1 MHTRNLPCR
10 DRHLVLGHEPLI
22 AGILNVT
29 DDSFIDGGRFN
40 VPAAAVSHARRLIAE
55 GAALLDIGGQSTR
68 PGYVELS
75 PADEIALVVPVI
87 RELAGHVDMPISID
101 TYKSS
106 VARAAIEAGAH
117 IVNDI
122 HGLQRDPDMAAV
134 IAQSGC
140 AAILMHNDEA
150 FRDLPAADDVMPPLL
165 AFFARSLDI
174 AARAGIDRARIILD
188 PGIGF
193 AKTHGQNLR
202 ILARL
207 GGLHALG
214 CPILLG
220 ASRKS
225 VVGNVLGLPPEERLE
240 GTLATTALA
249 VWQGV
254 DFLRVHDVR
263 ANRRAAL
270 MAAALRNASGSQ
282 LSALNSQLP
291 Q

>member
-1 MHTRNLPCR
+1 MTTRNLLCR
-10 DRHLVLGHEPLI
+10 DRHLVLGREPLI
-22 AGILNVT
+22 VGILNVT
-29 DDSFIDGGRFN
+29 DDSFFDGGRFN
-40 VPAAAVSHARRLIAE
+40 TFPTAVAHARQLVSE

-75 PADEIALVVPVI
+75 PADEIARVVPVI
-87 RELAGHVDMPISID
+87 RELSGHVDVPLAID

-117 IVNDI
+117 VVNDI
-122 HGLQRDPDMAAV
+122 HGLQRDRDMAAV

-150 FRDLPAADDVMPPLL
+150 FRDLPAAADVIPPLF

-193 AKTHGQNLR
+193 AKTHAQNLR

-207 GGLHALG
+207 GELHSLG

-220 ASRKS
+220 TSRKS
-225 VVGNVLGLPPEERLE
+225 VVGNVLDLPSEERLE

>member
-1 MHTRNLPCR
+1 MRESLMPTRNLFCS
-10 DRHLVLGHEPLI
+10 DRYLVLGREPLI
-22 AGILNVT
+22 VGILNVT
-29 DDSFIDGGRFN
+29 DDSFFDGGRFN
-40 VPAAAVSHARRLIAE
+40 ALDAAVAHARQLITE
-55 GAALLDIGGQSTR
+55 GAALIDIGGQSTR
-68 PGYVELS
+68 PGYAELS
-75 PADEIALVVPVI
+75 PEEEIARVAPVI
-87 RELAGHVDMPISID
+87 RALSSHVDVPLSID
-101 TYKSS
+101 TYKST
-106 VARAAIEAGAH
+106 VAHAAIEAGAH

-122 HGLQRDPDMAAV
+122 HGLQRDPNMAGV

-150 FRDLPAADDVMPPLL
+150 FCDLPPDADVIPPLL
-165 AFFARSLDI
+165 AYFTRSLNIATRADI
-174 AARAGIDRARIILD
+174 DHDHLILD

-193 AKTHGQNLR
+193 AKTHQQNLH

-207 GGLHALG
+207 GELHALN

-220 ASRKS
+220 TSRKS
-225 VVGNVLGLPPEERLE
+225 VIGNTLGLPPDERLE

-270 MAAALRNASGSQ
+270 MAAALRDTRP
-282 LSALNSQLP
+282 P

>member
-1 MHTRNLPCR
+1 MRESLMPTRNLFCR
-10 DRHLVLGHEPLI
+10 DRHLVLGREPLI
-22 AGILNVT
+22 VGILNVT
-29 DDSFIDGGRFN
+29 DDSFFDGGRFN
-40 VPAAAVSHARRLIAE
+40 ALDSAVAHARQLITE
-55 GAALLDIGGQSTR
+55 GAALIDIGGQSTH
-68 PGYVELS
+68 PGYAELL
-75 PADEIALVVPVI
+75 PEEEIARVVPVI
-87 RELAGHVDMPISID
+87 RALSSHVDVPLSID
-101 TYKSS
+101 TYKST
-106 VARAAIEAGAH
+106 VAHAAIEAGAH

-122 HGLQRDPDMAAV
+122 HGLQRDPNMASV

-150 FRDLPAADDVMPPLL
+150 FRDLPPDADVIPPLL
-165 AFFARSLDI
+165 AYFTRSLDI
-174 AARAGIDRARIILD
+174 ATLAGIDRDHLILD

-193 AKTHGQNLR
+193 AKTHQQNLH

-207 GGLHALG
+207 GALHALD

-220 ASRKS
+220 TSRKS
-225 VVGNVLGLPPEERLE
+225 VIGNALGLPPDERLE
-240 GTLATTALA
+240 GTLSTTALA

-270 MAAALRNASGSQ
+270 MAAAIRDTRP
-282 LSALNSQLP
+282 P